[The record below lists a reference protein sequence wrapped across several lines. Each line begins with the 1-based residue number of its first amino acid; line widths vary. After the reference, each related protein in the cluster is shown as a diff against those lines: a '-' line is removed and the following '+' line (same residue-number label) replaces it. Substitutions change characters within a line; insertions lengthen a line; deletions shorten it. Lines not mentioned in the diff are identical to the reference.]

1 MADEETGAAASDE
14 VSAGSWRR
22 GWASAGAIIAT
33 VLLIGLIVLVTF
45 SNRQRDEAIGWE
57 RRAYDVTLLTRTLD
71 ATMARSEAALGRYVV
86 DENLRTGSLYYAE
99 WRSAGR
105 QMAHLQRLIRNDPEQ
120 RARMQ
125 ELRRLYNVRS
135 EELAAAARQAAA
147 GKGTGGIVYFYQ
159 AGLSPT
165 GPALRRQLD
174 TIAQHEGRKLRE
186 RMAQTSMFA
195 AQADKL
201 TEWLGWLGVLIG
213 VGAIILGLA
222 AYRAITERLVARREA
237 DSEASRAMALERA
250 VLDRTRELREANDRL
265 RAEAAERAAAEAQ
278 LRQVQKM
285 EAVGQL
291 TGGIAHDFNNML
303 AVIVGGLDL
312 ARRKLRGPKREVEFH
327 LDNAM
332 EGATRAAALTRRLL
346 AFSRSEPLVP
356 EAITP
361 SALVQGMLDLI
372 DRSLGERINVQTRFP
387 EEPWHVWADSNQL
400 ENAIL
405 NLCVNARDAM
415 DGEGQLTISIENFT
429 ADEGREG
436 HLAPGEYVRIGVA
449 DTGTGIAPEHLERV
463 FEPFFTTKPVGK
475 GTGLGLS
482 QIFGFARQSG
492 GDVVMDSTP
501 GEGTIVSLFLPRSS
515 RVPDAGAKAA
525 TEGPER
531 REQAAAGT
539 SILVVEDDLRVS
551 RATVGALE
559 ELGYHPIA
567 CASGSEALAILEEN
581 RAIELLVTDVM
592 MPEMTGPE
600 LVRIVGARYPHIAVL
615 FVTGFVRE
623 QDEGEE
629 LTGYGLLRK
638 PFTVSA
644 LADAVAAALSRRV
657 IADSPEDPR
666 GSFSGDPPN
675 EPPRGSFSG
684 SPPSSTSAA
693 AE

>member
-1 MADEETGAAASDE
+1 MADEETGAAAPDE

-33 VLLIGLIVLVTF
+33 ILLIGLIGLVTL
-45 SNRQRDEAIGWE
+45 SNQQRDEALEWE

-86 DENLRTGSLYYAE
+86 DENLKTGSLYYAD
-99 WRSAGR
+99 WRTAGR
-105 QMAHLQRLIRNDPEQ
+105 QMTHLQRLVRDDPEQ
-120 RARMQ
+120 SARMTG
-125 ELRRLYNVRS
+125 LTRLYQARG
-135 EELAAAARQAAA
+135 EELATAARQAAA
-147 GKGTGGIVYFYQ
+147 GKGSGGIVYFYQ

-165 GPALRRQLD
+165 GPALRSALD
-174 TIAQHEGRKLRE
+174 TIAKQERAKLRE
-186 RMAQTSMFA
+186 RMAQTSRFA
-195 AQADKL
+195 ARADEL
-201 TEWLGWLGVLIG
+201 TDWLGWLGVLIG
-213 VGAIILGLA
+213 IGAIVLGFA
-222 AYRAITERLVARREA
+222 AYRAISEHIVARREA
-237 DSEASRAMALERA
+237 DSEASRAMVLERA
-250 VLDRTRELREANDRL
+250 VQERTRELRDANDRL
-265 RAEAAERAAAEAQ
+265 RAEAADRAAAEAQ

-312 ARRKLRGPKREVEFH
+312 ARRKLGGSEREVEAH

-356 EAITP
+356 EAVTP

-372 DRSLGERINVQTRFP
+372 DRSLGERVAIQTRLA
-387 EEPWHVWADSNQL
+387 EDPWHVWADANQL
-400 ENAIL
+400 ENSIL

-415 DGEGQLTISIENFT
+415 HGEGQLTISVDNVALEWGKD
-429 ADEGREG
+429 AQ
-436 HLAPGEYVRIGVA
+436 LAPGEYVRIGVT

-492 GDVVMDSTP
+492 GDVQIASAP
-501 GEGTIVSLFLPRSS
+501 GKGTTVSLYLPRSTRAPES
-515 RVPDAGAKAA
+515 ASDAGAQGVAQEAQPAA
-525 TEGPER
+525 L
-531 REQAAAGT
+531 GT
-539 SILVVEDDLRVS
+539 SILVVEDDPRVS

-567 CASGSEALAILEEN
+567 CASGAEALSLLDQHADV
-581 RAIELLVTDVM
+581 ELLITDVM

-600 LVRIVGARYPHIAVL
+600 LVRIVGNRFPHLGVL
-615 FVTGFVRE
+615 FVTGYVRE
-623 QDEGEE
+623 QDESEE
-629 LTGYGLLRK
+629 LTGYDLLRK

-644 LADAVAAALSRRV
+644 LAEAVAAALSRRV
-657 IADSPEDPR
+657 SVL
-666 GSFSGDPPN
+666 PPA
-675 EPPRGSFSG
+675 
-684 SPPSSTSAA
+684 STSEA

>member
-1 MADEETGAAASDE
+1 MADEETGAAAPDE
-14 VSAGSWRR
+14 ASTGSWRR

-33 VLLIGLIVLVTF
+33 ILLIGLIGMVTL
-45 SNRQRDEAIGWE
+45 SNQQRDDALEWE

-86 DENLRTGSLYYAE
+86 DENLKTGSLYYAE
-99 WRSAGR
+99 WRTAGR
-105 QMAHLQRLIRNDPEQ
+105 QMAHLQRLVRDDPEQ
-120 RARMQ
+120 SARME
-125 ELRRLYNVRS
+125 ELRRLYGARG
-135 EELAAAARQAAA
+135 EELATAARQAAA
-147 GKGTGGIVYFYQ
+147 GKGSGGIVYFYQ

-165 GPALRRQLD
+165 GPALRSALD
-174 TIAQHEGRKLRE
+174 AISKQERAKLRE
-186 RMAQTSMFA
+186 RMAQTSRFA
-195 AQADKL
+195 ARADEL
-201 TEWLGWLGVLIG
+201 TDWLGWLGVLIG
-213 VGAIILGLA
+213 IGAIVLGFA
-222 AYRAITERLVARREA
+222 AYRAITEHILARREA
-237 DSEASRAMALERA
+237 DTEASRAMALERA
-250 VLDRTRELREANDRL
+250 VQERTRELRDANDRL

-312 ARRKLRGPKREVEFH
+312 ARRKLRGPKREVELH

-346 AFSRSEPLVP
+346 AFSRAEALVP
-356 EAITP
+356 EAVTP
-361 SALVQGMLDLI
+361 SALVEGMLDLV
-372 DRSLGERINVQTRFP
+372 DRSLGERVAIQTRFA
-387 EEPWHVWADSNQL
+387 EEPWHIWADANQL

-415 DGEGQLTISIENFT
+415 HGEGQLTIAVENV
-429 ADEGREG
+429 AVEWGKDSQ
-436 HLAPGEYVRIGVA
+436 LAPGDYVRISVT

-492 GDVVMDSTP
+492 GDVQIASAP
-501 GEGTIVSLFLPRSS
+501 GKGTTVSLYLPRST
-515 RVPDAGAKAA
+515 RAPETAGAASEAEEAQPAA
-525 TEGPER
+525 V
-531 REQAAAGT
+531 GT
-539 SILVVEDDLRVS
+539 SILVVEDDPRVS

-567 CASGSEALAILEEN
+567 CSSGADALALLDQHPN
-581 RAIELLVTDVM
+581 VELLITDVM

-600 LVRIVGARYPHIAVL
+600 LVRIVGNRFPDLAVL
-615 FVTGFVRE
+615 FVTGYVRE
-623 QDEGEE
+623 QDESEE
-629 LTGYGLLRK
+629 LTGYDLLRK

-644 LADAVAAALSRRV
+644 LADAVATALSRRLTV
-657 IADSPEDPR
+657 L
-666 GSFSGDPPN
+666 PPA
-675 EPPRGSFSG
+675 
-684 SPPSSTSAA
+684 SASEA